1 MNTILEFI
9 YFVKSFC
16 SIYWQV
22 MKQMWQRPFYYK
34 LLIKNMYD
42 FGYRS
47 LFIIIVLG
55 ICLGFILTLHIGV
68 SLEKYGAKM
77 YVPKIIALALLGEFA
92 TVLAPLILAARIG
105 AGITSEIGT
114 MKVTEQIDAFRALGI
129 SHIKRVIIPKVLACM
144 VIIPILSLFVSIIG
158 LLTGAYIGY
167 THLNLDPI
175 YFIAKALYTPKLI
188 FFLFSVFKTFIFSI
202 FIAITSC
209 HYGLS
214 ISKGSYEIGR
224 ATMTSVVVSSLLII
238 FGDVLLTNFYYSF
251 LHY

>member
-1 MNTILEFI
+1 MNTIIEFI
-9 YFVKSFC
+9 RFIKSFC
-16 SIYWQV
+16 SISWQV
-22 MKQMWQRPFYYK
+22 MKQMWERPFYYK

-55 ICLGFILTLHIGV
+55 ICSGFILALHVGI

-77 YVPKIIALALLGEFA
+77 YVPKIVILSLLGEFG

-105 AGITSEIGT
+105 AGITAEIGT

-129 SHIKRVIIPKVLACM
+129 SYIKRVIIPKVLAC
-144 VIIPILSLFVSIIG
+144 VLIIPTLSLFVSIVG
-158 LLTGAYIGY
+158 LLTGAYIGRAY
-167 THLNLDPI
+167 LNLDPV
-175 YFIAKALYTPKLI
+175 YFIAKALYTPRLI
-188 FFLFSVFKTFIFSI
+188 FFLFGVFKTFVFAI

-214 ISKGSYEIGR
+214 ITRGSYEIGR
-224 ATMTSVVVSSLLII
+224 ATMKSVVVSSLLII
-238 FGDVLLTNFYYSF
+238 FGDLILTNFYYLF

>member
-1 MNTILEFI
+1 MKLISEYISLL
-9 YFVKSFC
+9 KSFWFISC
-16 SIYWQV
+16 DV

-34 LLIKNMYD
+34 ILIKNMYD

-55 ICLGFILTLHIGV
+55 ICLGVILTLHIGI

-77 YVPKIIALALLGEFA
+77 YLPKVMALALLGEFA

-129 SHIKRVIIPKVLACM
+129 SYIKRVIVPKVLAC
-144 VIIPILSLFVSIIG
+144 VIIIPILSLFVVTCG
-158 LLTGAYIGY
+158 LITGAYVARSY
-167 THLNLDPI
+167 LNLDPI
-175 YFIAKALYTPKLI
+175 SFMAAALYTPKLI
-188 FFLFSVFKTFIFSI
+188 FFLFGLFKTLVFAIL
-202 FIAITSC
+202 IAITSC

-214 ISKGSYEIGR
+214 ISKGSYEIGI
-224 ATMTSVVVSSLLII
+224 ATMKSVVVSFVLII